1 MNEEKELI
9 ALFEKADG
17 DKNKQL
23 SKGKS
28 IVISQGFL
36 LSKAYLAFCCISKQV
51 VLYKL

>member
-36 LSKAYLAFCCISKQV
+36 LSKAYLSILFYLKASRP
-51 VLYKL
+51 L